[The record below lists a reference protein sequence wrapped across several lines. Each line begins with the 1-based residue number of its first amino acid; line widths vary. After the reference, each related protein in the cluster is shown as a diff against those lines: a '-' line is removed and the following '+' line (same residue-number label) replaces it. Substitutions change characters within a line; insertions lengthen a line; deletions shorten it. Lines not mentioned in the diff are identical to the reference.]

1 MLGQLRANERGVDLT
16 IKGARTLDFPNVH
29 GSPVHVRRV
38 LLNLIDNCVK
48 YNKPGGSV
56 TCTAANLGVEGDVVT
71 YRFTIA
77 DTGIGMTS
85 EFLEHIFE
93 PFTQA
98 NNDARSNY
106 QGTGMGMPIVKAL
119 VEEMGGVITATSTL
133 GEGSTFTVM
142 LPFTIDR
149 NPQTH
154 QSDDENASDI
164 SLAGMSIMLVEDN
177 ELNTEIARTLL
188 ENEDAQVTC
197 AADGQEAV
205 DLFCSK
211 APGTFDV
218 ILMDVMM
225 PKMNGYEAT
234 RAIRLSD
241 RPDAATVP
249 IVAMTA
255 NAFAEDVQTA
265 KEAGMNDHVS
275 KPIQLDILKE
285 ALAKYRHG

>member
-1 MLGQLRANERGVDLT
+1 
-16 IKGARTLDFPNVH
+16 
-29 GSPVHVRRV
+29 
-38 LLNLIDNCVK
+38 
-48 YNKPGGSV
+48 
-56 TCTAANLGVEGDVVT
+56 
-71 YRFTIA
+71 
-77 DTGIGMTS
+77 MT
-85 EFLEHIFE
+85 
-93 PFTQA
+93 
-98 NNDARSNY
+98 
-106 QGTGMGMPIVKAL
+106 
-119 VEEMGGVITATSTL
+119 
-133 GEGSTFTVM
+133 

-154 QSDDENASDI
+154 QGDDENASDI

-188 ENEDAQVTC
+188 ENEGAQVTC

-211 APGTFDV
+211 TPGTFDV

>member
-1 MLGQLRANERGVDLT
+1 MY
-16 IKGARTLDFPNVH
+16 

-188 ENEDAQVTC
+188 ENEGAQVTC

-234 RAIRLSD
+234 RTIRLSD